1 MKHRASII
9 MGIFICIVGL
19 IFIIPGYY
27 KTVKPVNDAVKKS
40 GTAYGV
46 VSQATGKSGYI
57 TDDSQVVEY
66 SVQGDAYRTWV
77 SGKGRITRLKHGERL
92 EVYYDRENPAEAM
105 PGGFMMLYS
114 SALAL
119 ALFVIPLYLF
129 GFSLIALGILKRD
142 SFFDISGLLAKGIPS
157 SVKTS
162 TKIVSGTCA
171 VLWLLKITTDIPAM
185 FNTLPYMLIT
195 LAAAIVLNVTL
206 LVVLLKI
213 ENGSTRIKD

>member
-9 MGIFICIVGL
+9 MGIIICVVGL

-46 VSQATGKSGYI
+46 VSPDTVKSGYI
-57 TDDSQVVEY
+57 TDDSQMVEY
-66 SVQGDAYRTWV
+66 SVQGEAFSTWV
-77 SGKGRITRLKHGERL
+77 SRKGRIIRFKHGERL
-92 EVYYDRENPAEAM
+92 KVYYDPERPSEAM
-105 PGGFMMLYS
+105 PAGFMMLYNR
-114 SALAL
+114 ALAL

-157 SVKTS
+157 SVKKS

-171 VLWLLKITTDIPAM
+171 ALWLLKITTDIPAM

-195 LAAAIVLNVTL
+195 LAAAIVINVTL

-213 ENGSTRIKD
+213 ENGKKRMKA